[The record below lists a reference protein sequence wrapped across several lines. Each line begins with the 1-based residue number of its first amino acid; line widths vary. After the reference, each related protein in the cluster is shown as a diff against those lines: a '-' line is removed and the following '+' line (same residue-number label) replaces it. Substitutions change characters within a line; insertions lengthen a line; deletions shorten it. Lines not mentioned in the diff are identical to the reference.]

1 MQEAWVQSLGQ
12 EDSLEKKMETHSS
25 ILAWE
30 IPQAVEAT
38 VHGVAVRHNLMTKQQ
53 LDSLHAD
60 CYSILYNRAF

>member
-1 MQEAWVQSLGQ
+1 MQGTWVRSLSREEA
-12 EDSLEKKMETHSS
+12 LEKKTETHSS